1 MRRRGAVRANPP
13 GEWAGVTFPSIT
25 NRGEFFSNHYL
36 DAVIGGDL
44 GDLRK
49 AWDEAEGEGE
59 PSARSTLKGAASR
72 FFKTRATASEATGD
86 RATAAVEHLNDV
98 VLEALGLEPN
108 RNDLE
113 LTRNTTD
120 KLTIPT
126 AATAET
132 GTGLWLVALD
142 AGLADSADDLFD
154 DGPPSSDPA
163 AHDRPAAG
171 RLLHEGQRH
180 GDKKHIT
187 TAADAV
193 SELFAVDEPPR
204 FVLVLGGRIVL
215 LAERAKWAE
224 GRYLAVDLDAA
235 LERNDAKAKGELET
249 IAALFSA
256 DALLPGGTD
265 GDGAQSALDELVDKS
280 HKHAVGVSKALR
292 EGIRDSIEIL
302 ANEVIEQRR
311 AKKQG
316 VFKTETGID
325 ANELTSQCLRYLYRL
340 LVLLYAESRPEL
352 GIVPANDEA
361 YTEGYSLDRLRELC
375 QVDLDTEVSRN
386 GTHLNESLTGLFELV
401 NKGYHAETA
410 EQQLFA
416 SERSLDE
423 ANAQPTNEFYLQ
435 FPGLDALLF
444 DTRST
449 RYLDEVKLRN
459 EALQQ
464 VLAKL
469 MLATGK
475 KKGDSAGYISYAQL
489 GINQLGAVYEG
500 LMAYT
505 GFFATG
511 DLFEVAKGGDPSGG
525 TWMLPVDDADEY
537 PDDVFVMAENPTTG
551 RNERVR
557 HNKGSFVFRLSGRD
571 RQRSASYYT
580 PEVLTRCVVHHALA
594 ELLGLDDYAPEGGS
608 ANIQAATELLDLTIC
623 EPALGSGAFLNEA
636 INQLSAEYL
645 KRRQAEL
652 GETLD
657 PDRYLRELQKVK
669 AHFALHQSY
678 GVDLNATAV
687 ELAEGQPVAQRHAPR
702 PEGAVAGPSAAAGQQ
717 PDRRQACHLEG
728 GPAEGLPEGRNP

>member
-1 MRRRGAVRANPP
+1 M
-13 GEWAGVTFPSIT
+13 TFPSIT

-49 AWDEAEGEGE
+49 AWDEAEGKGE
-59 PSARSTLKGAASR
+59 PSARTTLKGAASR

-86 RATAAVEHLNDV
+86 RAPAAIEHLNDV
-98 VLEALGLEPN
+98 VLHALGFEPN

-120 KLTIPT
+120 RLTIRT

-154 DGPPSSDPA
+154 DGPPNNDPA

-180 GDKKHIT
+180 GDKKYLT
-187 TAADAV
+187 SAADAV

-256 DALLPGGTD
+256 DALLPGGVD

-302 ANEVIEQRR
+302 ANEVIDQRLKTGK
-311 AKKQG
+311 A
-316 VFKTETGID
+316 VYSTETGID

-375 QVDLDTEVSRN
+375 QVDLDTEHARN
-386 GTHLNESLTGLFELV
+386 GTHLNESLAGLFELV

-416 SERSLDE
+416 SERSLDD

-475 KKGDSAGYISYAQL
+475 KKSDSAGYISYAQL

-525 TWMLPVDDADEY
+525 TWMLPVADADEY

-580 PEVLTRCVVHHALA
+580 PERSCWALRFA
-594 ELLGLDDYAPEGGS
+594 RSSAGLSRS
-608 ANIQAATELLDLTIC
+608 AR
-623 EPALGSGAFLNEA
+623 PG
-636 INQLSAEYL
+636 
-645 KRRQAEL
+645 
-652 GETLD
+652 
-657 PDRYLRELQKVK
+657 
-669 AHFALHQSY
+669 QSWS
-678 GVDLNATAV
+678 
-687 ELAEGQPVAQRHAPR
+687 
-702 PEGAVAGPSAAAGQQ
+702 SAAATAAA
-717 PDRRQACHLEG
+717 PRASAVALLELSG
-728 GPAEGLPEGRNP
+728 AEVSRLLNPCSPALSSFRSVPSNPCGMVRPS

>member
-1 MRRRGAVRANPP
+1 M
-13 GEWAGVTFPSIT
+13 TFPSIT

-49 AWDEAEGEGE
+49 SWDEAEGKGE

-72 FFKTRATASEATGD
+72 FFKTRATASEASGD
-86 RATAAVEHLNDV
+86 RAPAAIEHLNDV
-98 VLEALGLEPN
+98 VLHALGFEPN

-120 KLTIPT
+120 RLTIRT

-171 RLLHEGQRH
+171 RLLCEGQRH
-180 GDKKHIT
+180 GAKLHIT
-187 TAADAV
+187 GAADAV
-193 SELFAVDEPPR
+193 GELFAVDEPPR

-235 LERNDAKAKGELET
+235 LERNDAKAMGELET

-302 ANEVIEQRR
+302 ANEVIDQRLKTGK
-311 AKKQG
+311 A
-316 VFKTETGID
+316 VYSTETGID

-375 QVDLDTEVSRN
+375 QVDLDTEASRN

-401 NKGYHAETA
+401 NKGYHAESA

-475 KKGDSAGYISYAQL
+475 KKSDSAGYISYAQL
-489 GINQLGAVYEG
+489 GINQLGAVNS
-500 LMAYT
+500 
-505 GFFATG
+505 
-511 DLFEVAKGGDPSGG
+511 DLYGMDAKVPPG
-525 TWMLPVDDADEY
+525 
-537 PDDVFVMAENPTTG
+537 
-551 RNERVR
+551 
-557 HNKGSFVFRLSGRD
+557 
-571 RQRSASYYT
+571 
-580 PEVLTRCVVHHALA
+580 
-594 ELLGLDDYAPEGGS
+594 
-608 ANIQAATELLDLTIC
+608 
-623 EPALGSGAFLNEA
+623 
-636 INQLSAEYL
+636 
-645 KRRQAEL
+645 
-652 GETLD
+652 
-657 PDRYLRELQKVK
+657 
-669 AHFALHQSY
+669 
-678 GVDLNATAV
+678 
-687 ELAEGQPVAQRHAPR
+687 
-702 PEGAVAGPSAAAGQQ
+702 
-717 PDRRQACHLEG
+717 
-728 GPAEGLPEGRNP
+728 